1 MNSQEI
7 LKYFS
12 HKDFVQDLKQQ
23 LIKDI
28 EGAEVALDE
37 ELLSFEQ
44 LYALLLP
51 VVESKFN
58 DKTQRMRMINRVDLN
73 ERQLNNLGTMEG
85 TYTEKMTK
93 AIILREFQKIGIRW
107 SNKK

>member
-7 LKYFS
+7 LKYFL

-28 EGAEVALDE
+28 EGAEVALDA

-51 VVESKFN
+51 VVESKFK
-58 DKTQRMRMINRVDLN
+58 DKTQWMRMINRVDLN
-73 ERQLNNLGTMEG
+73 ERQLKNLGTMEG